1 MEVEVE
7 KLERA
12 KENTSTKLMQ
22 TEKDLQLALKA
33 EQQAHEED
41 NERMTK
47 ERVNFFDYGKQNV
60 QQNAFHLR
68 DKFYKLTC
76 MCYVIF
82 RQNSTCLHPSCEIK
96 MKVPETIHNLDVSI
110 HC

>member
-47 ERVNFFDYGKQNV
+47 ERVNFLDYGKQNV
-60 QQNAFHLR
+60 KQNAFHLR
-68 DKFYKLTC
+68 DKFNKINLHVLCDFSSELY
-76 MCYVIF
+76 M
-82 RQNSTCLHPSCEIK
+82 STSFLR
-96 MKVPETIHNLDVSI
+96 D
-110 HC
+110 

>member
-12 KENTSTKLMQ
+12 KESTSSKLLQ

-41 NERMTK
+41 LERMTK
-47 ERVNFFDYGKQNV
+47 ERVSSYHFMTV
-60 QQNAFHLR
+60 R
-68 DKFYKLTC
+68 P
-76 MCYVIF
+76 
-82 RQNSTCLHPSCEIK
+82 CLY
-96 MKVPETIHNLDVSI
+96 LWFL
-110 HC
+110 

>member
-47 ERVNFFDYGKQNV
+47 ERVDILDHGKQNEKQKTV
-60 QQNAFHLR
+60 DLR
-68 DKFYKLTC
+68 DKFNQINLRVFC
-76 MCYVIF
+76 DF
-82 RQNSTCLHPSCEIK
+82 SF
-96 MKVPETIHNLDVSI
+96 TILLARFK
-110 HC
+110 

>member
-47 ERVNFFDYGKQNV
+47 ERVIFLNYG
-60 QQNAFHLR
+60 
-68 DKFYKLTC
+68 
-76 MCYVIF
+76 
-82 RQNSTCLHPSCEIK
+82 
-96 MKVPETIHNLDVSI
+96 
-110 HC
+110 

>member
-1 MEVEVE
+1 MITVCLLVADVARTRKEMEVEVE

-47 ERVNFFDYGKQNV
+47 ERVIFLNYG
-60 QQNAFHLR
+60 
-68 DKFYKLTC
+68 
-76 MCYVIF
+76 
-82 RQNSTCLHPSCEIK
+82 
-96 MKVPETIHNLDVSI
+96 
-110 HC
+110 

>member
-47 ERVNFFDYGKQNV
+47 ERVNCLDYDTQNGKQKT
-60 QQNAFHLR
+60 FDLR
-68 DKFYKLTC
+68 DKFNQT
-76 MCYVIF
+76 
-82 RQNSTCLHPSCEIK
+82 
-96 MKVPETIHNLDVSI
+96 NLRVLCDFSSGTL
-110 HC
+110 